1 MSPLDFGIVLAY
13 LALVLLAGFRCRRR
27 ASESLESY
35 FLGGRRIHWSMLAM
49 SGAVSNFDITG
60 TMWMVSVLCIL
71 GMQSWWHHWMWG
83 VALPAFALAYMARWV
98 RRSRVMTAAEW
109 MSTRFGTGPGGNL
122 ARYAAALMSILFTA
136 AVIGYAFQGIGKF
149 ASEYVPLEPLAPY
162 LPVSAEWL
170 AAHQAA
176 VLATFFFAVT
186 TLYVVVGG
194 LYSVVLTDVIQT
206 VILSGAALLICWIA
220 WRELTPAEIEA
231 AVPAGFT
238 SLTPSWRLEHLA
250 GTPHAQYEM
259 FGLLTI
265 AWVCKGFL
273 MNAGGPGQLY
283 DFQRFV
289 AARSARDAAKLAA
302 AWPFFLVL
310 RWGMVMGIA
319 LLALTG
325 LSGDGDPERVMP
337 IVLREYLPVGVRGL
351 VIAGLVAAFM
361 STFSSTVNSGASFLV
376 RDLLQP
382 LLMPRAREEILV
394 RCSYLA
400 TALIVAAGIAIG
412 ARAESI
418 GQIWSWIMMALTA
431 GLIVPNLLRWYWWR
445 LNGWGYAAGVF
456 GGILVTLV
464 LEVRLPPE
472 VLARMPVGLGL
483 LFAGGS
489 LPSYTEFLVVC
500 VGSLIPA
507 VVVSL
512 ATPPVDSRT
521 LAEFYTRVR
530 PFGAWGRVRLESHLE
545 RRPAEEP
552 RRAILNTALGIAG
565 LTGMYLAPMYL
576 VGHWYLE
583 ASLYGAL
590 FAACALVLYF
600 TWYRHLPEDEPDG
613 APSR

>member
-1 MSPLDFGIVLAY
+1 MSPTDLLIILAY
-13 LALVLLAGFRCRRR
+13 FVLVIVAGFWYRRR
-27 ASESLESY
+27 AAANLESY

-60 TMWMVSVLCIL
+60 TMWMVSVLCVL

-83 VALPAFALAYMARWV
+83 VALPAFALAFMARWV
-98 RRSRVMTAAEW
+98 RRSKVMTAAEW

-122 ARYAAALMSILFTA
+122 ARYAAAIMSILFTA
-136 AVIGYAFQGIGKF
+136 AVVGYAFQGIGKF
-149 ASEYVPLEPLAPY
+149 ASEYIPLEPLAPY

-170 AAHQAA
+170 AANQAA
-176 VLATFFFAVT
+176 ILATSFFVVT
-186 TLYVVVGG
+186 TLYVVLGG

-206 VILSGAALLICWIA
+206 IILSGAALLICWIA

-231 AVPAGFT
+231 AVPADFT
-238 SLTPSWRLEHLA
+238 RLRPSWRLEHLA
-250 GTPHAQYEM
+250 GGDHAMYEM

-289 AARSARDAAKLAA
+289 AARSTRDAAKLAA

-325 LSGDGDPERVMP
+325 LSGEGDPERVMP
-337 IVLREYLPVGVRGL
+337 IVLREYLPTGVRGL

-361 STFSSTVNSGASFLV
+361 STFSSTVNSGASFIV
-376 RDLLQP
+376 RDLWQP
-382 LLMPRAREEILV
+382 LFRPHADEK
-394 RCSYLA
+394 
-400 TALIVAAGIAIG
+400 ALIRSSYVATVLIVVAGILIG

-431 GLIVPNLLRWYWWR
+431 GLIVPNVLRWYWWR
-445 LNGWGYAAGVF
+445 LNGWGYAAGGL
-456 GGILVTLV
+456 GGILATFALELLV
-464 LEVRLPPE
+464 AREV
-472 VLARMPVGLGL
+472 VAPV
-483 LFAGGS
+483 A
-489 LPSYTEFLVVC
+489 SYTKFLVVC
-500 VGSLIPA
+500 VASLVPSILL
-507 VVVSL
+507 SL
-512 ATPPVDSRT
+512 ATRPVDSGT
-521 LAEFYTRVR
+521 LAHFYTDVR
-530 PFGAWGRVRLESHLE
+530 PFGLWGPVRRENPLE
-545 RRPAEEP
+545 RRPADALG
-552 RRAILNTALGIAG
+552 RAILNTVLGIAG

-576 VGHWYLE
+576 VGHWYSA

-590 FAACALVLYF
+590 FLVCAVSLYF
-600 TWYRHLPEDEPDG
+600 TWYRHLPADE
-613 APSR
+613 